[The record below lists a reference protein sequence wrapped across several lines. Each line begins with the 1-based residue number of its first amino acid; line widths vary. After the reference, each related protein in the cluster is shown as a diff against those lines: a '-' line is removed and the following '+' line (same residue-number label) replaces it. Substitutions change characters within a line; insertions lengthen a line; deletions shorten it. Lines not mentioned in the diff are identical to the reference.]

1 MSAEKEEQIRTDIET
16 KCNRQVGAVECR
28 DGIWHACVEPEGWV
42 PVSMLLKDEEPDE
55 LYGLIDY
62 GL

>member
-1 MSAEKEEQIRTDIET
+1 MNAEKEDEIRNDIET

-28 DGIWHACVEPEGWV
+28 DGIWHACVDPEGWV
-42 PVSMLLKDEEPDE
+42 PVSMLLEDDEPDE
-55 LYGLIDY
+55 LHNLTDY